1 MITKRLYGLF
11 QKSKGLTQSFSGTTL
26 ETAHSN
32 NQYLGSAYI
41 KNLIQNDKQIEQYYD
56 NYLAA
61 YNSALHN
68 LANEDYEH
76 AGLKL
81 DEALTN
87 LLKVDISTMALGKDF
102 WRITELSHLIRDN
115 SPKSKC

>member
-11 QKSKGLTQSFSGTTL
+11 QKSKGLTQSFNGTTL
-26 ETAHSN
+26 EAAHSN

-41 KNLIQNDKQIEQYYD
+41 N

-68 LANEDYEH
+68 VANEDYEH

-81 DEALTN
+81 DEAITN
-87 LLKVDISTMALGKDF
+87 LLKVDIGPVAIVKDL